1 MSLEISIEK
10 DLGTFKLKTSFNNN
24 CGSLGFL
31 GESGSGKSM
40 CLKCIAGLER
50 PDKGKIIINN
60 KILFDSQKKINI
72 PPQERKIG

>member
-40 CLKCIAGLER
+40 CLTCIAGLES
-50 PDKGKIIINN
+50 PD
-60 KILFDSQKKINI
+60 
-72 PPQERKIG
+72 IG